1 MCYTTSSSFFKMIK
15 PMHNILVNCAMSV
28 CYQLLYYSRTAH
40 SSSSTIHPSLQSPVS
55 RQFVLIVLFLFL
67 LFFCM
72 TESHSLQNFRIYK
85 TILLSIVLQSWK
97 QNGFVNSANNS
108 IRSYRK
114 IIIRLKQLAAKLS
127 TEESDGWWRMMNKKS
142 KNTTIVDSKLTLRT
156 PT

>member
-1 MCYTTSSSFFKMIK
+1 MIK

-72 TESHSLQNFRIYK
+72 TESHSFTEFQNLQNHFAFNCFTNVK
-85 TILLSIVLQSWK
+85 AKSFCKFCK
-97 QNGFVNSANNS
+97 QFDSVTQKNN
-108 IRSYRK
+108 
-114 IIIRLKQLAAKLS
+114 IRLKQLAAKLS
-127 TEESDGWWRMMNKKS
+127 IEESDG
-142 KNTTIVDSKLTLRT
+142 
-156 PT
+156 